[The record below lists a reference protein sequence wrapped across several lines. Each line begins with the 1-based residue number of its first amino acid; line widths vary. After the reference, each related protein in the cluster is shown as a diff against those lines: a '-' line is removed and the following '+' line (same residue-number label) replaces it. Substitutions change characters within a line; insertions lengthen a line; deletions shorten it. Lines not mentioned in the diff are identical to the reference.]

1 VIVPAA
7 FGVSTADAY
16 RWWDEH
22 PQTGPDPGAVI
33 AAVESGNDEV
43 LGPSLFN
50 DLQAAVF
57 SRHPELDEMIGRLL
71 DAGALGAVMT
81 GSGPTIVALARHMPH
96 ADQIAANVPGA
107 FVAAGPPRPLRPI

>member
-1 VIVPAA
+1 
-7 FGVSTADAY
+7 
-16 RWWDEH
+16 
-22 PQTGPDPGAVI
+22 
-33 AAVESGNDEV
+33 
-43 LGPSLFN
+43 
-50 DLQAAVF
+50 VF
-57 SRHPELDEMIGRLL
+57 SRHPELHEMIGRLL